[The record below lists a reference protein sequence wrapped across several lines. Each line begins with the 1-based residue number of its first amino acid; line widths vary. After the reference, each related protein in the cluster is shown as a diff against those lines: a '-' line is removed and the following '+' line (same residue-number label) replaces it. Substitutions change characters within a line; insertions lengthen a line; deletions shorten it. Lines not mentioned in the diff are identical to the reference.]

1 MLTHTHS
8 GNDDPFLL
16 TVQAL
21 EDIEFLVKENEVLTG
36 QAGRSFVIAGAD
48 WLAYRVHWHPIG
60 LKVERLDGAGRVLNT
75 QHLLPREFLAH
86 SLVEALAA
94 GQLFTPP
101 VRRPG

>member
-1 MLTHTHS
+1 MHRDTA
-8 GNDDPFLL
+8 LL
-16 TVQAL
+16 AVDWGSSSL
-21 EDIEFLVKENEVLTG
+21 
-36 QAGRSFVIAGAD
+36 RGA
-48 WLAYRVHWHPIG
+48 
-60 LKVERLDGAGRVLNT
+60 RLDGAGRVLNT